1 MIDRKNFNALYD
13 EGFSNGA
20 GETAPA
26 FAVLQIN
33 SVATNDRREY
43 VTITKPNGSGKA
55 YLVNCTLDVADG
67 DRGLAADHGDPYAL
81 YDSSDGTPAAGEEW
95 GPLAGS
101 WKLRKN
107 GSGFLILGD
116 SDGTTVRVRFLGAA
130 GSTLTAVAILS
141 TVNAATEDIAT
152 DADQCE
158 VTGVSVTCKALIS
171 TGTGKQAYHLTDS
184 PSVTARSYY
193 KTAISVTSGKWRLG
207 YVVDGELIVADCAE
221 FTIPPGA

>member
-1 MIDRKNFNALYD
+1 MNGRKDFFELYD
-13 EGFSNGA
+13 EGFYNGA

-26 FAVLQIN
+26 YAVLQID
-33 SVATNDRREY
+33 SVQTDDRREY
-43 VTITKPNGSGKA
+43 ITIKKPDGTGKG
-55 YLVNCTLDVADG
+55 YLVNCTTDVADTE
-67 DRGLAADHGDPYAL
+67 RGLAADHGDPYAL
-81 YDSSDGTPAAGEEW
+81 YESSDGTPAAGEEW
-95 GPLAGS
+95 GPLSGG

-116 SDGTTVRVRFLGAA
+116 SDGTKVRVRFLGAA

-158 VTGVSVTCKALIS
+158 LSGVSVTCKALIS

-193 KTAISVTSGKWRLG
+193 KTAITVTSGKWRLG
-207 YVVDGELIVADCAE
+207 YVIDGELIVADCAE
-221 FTIPPGA
+221 FTLPPGA